1 MSTRKRTRAEKA
13 LAHYNRAVH
22 YGFRFGSVANR
33 GPSVRA
39 TVRCYCGNTPAP
51 RSPSVNRD
59 AIHLAAFR
67 DAYPDLPLAELAIR
81 HVSLRGPPQPP
92 QTRDQCSVTIT
103 IENLAGADGY
113 HEALARYVTGQLGN
127 NHRCITGD
135 ANNSVFFETATDI
148 SST

>member
-22 YGFRFGSVANR
+22 YGFRFGSVANL
-33 GPSVRA
+33 GPVVRA
-39 TVRCYCGNTPAP
+39 DVRCYCGNALAP

-67 DAYPDLPLAELAIR
+67 DAYPDLPLAKLMIKHASIR
-81 HVSLRGPPQPP
+81 RPPQPP
-92 QTRDQCSVTIT
+92 QRCHVTIQ
-103 IENLAGADGY
+103 IDDVAGADRY

-127 NHRCITGD
+127 NYRCITGD
-135 ANNSVFFETATDI
+135 ANNSVEFEIAGDLPWMI
-148 SST
+148 P